1 MTNYTKTTDFAAK
14 DSLPSGDSGK
24 IIRGTEFETEF
35 DNIATAV
42 NSKSDANNPTFTG
55 TVTIDGL
62 TVNGN
67 TVLGNA
73 ATDTVTVTA
82 DIASNLIP
90 SADDTY
96 NLGAVGAEW
105 NDLHVDGVAYI
116 DTIAGFAT
124 TGNVTFGDNNKAIFG
139 ASSDLQIYHTGS
151 PSSNSV
157 IEDAGAGNLT
167 LKSNGAGIHFRD
179 GSDNLVFNVD
189 LDSATTLY
197 HNTSAKLA
205 TTSTGIDVTGTVKAD
220 GLTVQ
225 DAAAGGSVIGAIKNT
240 DNTAD
245 SKAVLEL
252 LTNNGTWDIS
262 ANRSGY
268 LDIINPQNTVSARF
282 SSGSPGDFHLFEDT
296 GTTPKFFWDASA
308 ERLGIGNSAPTTA
321 LDVTGT
327 VSADALTVDGDATI
341 GQAYGGDR
349 TLSIGSAGVTHFD
362 VTTEGTTGIVTLNAT
377 NDSTAGTINLQTADT
392 DRLLISNNGDI
403 SFYEDT
409 GTTPKF
415 FWDSSAERLQ
425 VGDGPQ
431 TINNGANGTFTP
443 KLSHIDD
450 GAAQAGIVVGT
461 GGAKN
466 IRVGLFA
473 DDTNGVCGISTRFSS
488 GTNPAFVF
496 RDAFSGGNERMRID
510 SSGRVGIGTDSPA
523 YALDVNSGTVDD
535 TVRFKSTD
543 DTVTIVLEDNDTVNE
558 IESSA
563 VGIRFDL
570 SGAEA
575 MRINASGD
583 LVVGKT
589 TVDSMNTVGAEVQ
602 ADGQVKLASDGKYP
616 LQLNR
621 IGGDGEIL
629 NLRKDGAPVGS
640 IGTAGGTLDIGSGDT
655 SLRFS
660 SGLDAIYPIASV
672 GGGGRD
678 AAVDLGVSSQRFKD
692 LHLSGGVVFGT
703 TGGNVTGATLD
714 DYEEGTWTPTIIG
727 ITSGSIT
734 GFTIGA
740 SHYTKIGDVVHAY
753 CYLSNID
760 MTSSTVSGSFQI
772 GGLPFTASGN
782 RQLVS
787 INYCNMFSFDEGDIG
802 IGGYTSSTRIT
813 LRKGSG
819 TVAVDGTEAGSAT
832 TASIMVGATYSTT
845 A

>member
-225 DAAAGGSVIGAIKNT
+225 DAAAGGSVIGLITNT

-252 LTNNGTWDIS
+252 QTNNGTWDIS

-282 SSGSPGDFHLFEDT
+282 SSGNPGDFHLFEDT
-296 GTTPKFFWDASA
+296 GTTPKFVWDA
-308 ERLGIGNSAPTTA
+308 
-321 LDVTGT
+321 
-327 VSADALTVDGDATI
+327 
-341 GQAYGGDR
+341 
-349 TLSIGSAGVTHFD
+349 
-362 VTTEGTTGIVTLNAT
+362 
-377 NDSTAGTINLQTADT
+377 
-392 DRLLISNNGDI
+392 
-403 SFYEDT
+403 
-409 GTTPKF
+409 
-415 FWDSSAERLQ
+415 SAERLQ